1 MEANKQDL
9 GKMNF
14 PHLQFK
20 KHFNKTIFKSKL
32 KRKENEKKTITE
44 NMENLKRQ
52 QKQVKHFDVCNKW
65 RWTKHS
71 NRKDMSNS

>member
-44 NMENLKRQ
+44 NMENLKR
-52 QKQVKHFDVCNKW
+52 
-65 RWTKHS
+65 
-71 NRKDMSNS
+71 